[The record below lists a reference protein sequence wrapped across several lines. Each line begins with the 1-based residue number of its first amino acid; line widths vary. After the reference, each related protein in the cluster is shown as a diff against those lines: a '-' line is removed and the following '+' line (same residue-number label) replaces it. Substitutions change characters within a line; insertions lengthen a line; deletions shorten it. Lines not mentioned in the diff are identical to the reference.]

1 MIGRALF
8 LCVGISLLMP
18 VTAAAED
25 GPRVLVSVDPSVATV
40 GETVQ
45 YTVQL
50 LMAGQQSARLVSNPG
65 FGPLEV
71 LGTNRG
77 TEFRSTPQGS
87 SLSYNFNFSV
97 RGRKAGTFIIKGPK
111 ALVGGKEIEG
121 GSVKLKL
128 VEKGK
133 ELPASDQAGPIM
145 VVGRFSDMKPF
156 VGQQIQ
162 VDYTLLFDTRKVGVF
177 GVDVVD
183 VKSPEFDGFW
193 IENLGQRVRTRE
205 KRRVINGRQYNVRP
219 VQLLSVFALREGKVE
234 IEPLELAVE
243 SSGRNSMRRS
253 RKLVSTK
260 AFELDVQPLPPGA
273 PAGFHTS
280 NVGQYSFEV
289 ATDKIKVAVGE
300 PLLVSLIANG
310 TGMVGR
316 LKLPR
321 IPAGE
326 GYELLEPVER
336 KKAEM
341 VGRLVGGQKMAE
353 VVLTPTKGGVL
364 TIPEL
369 TLHTFDPQRG
379 EYVSLTSKK
388 MMVAVAGRVS
398 KPLKKEEDVVER
410 DASKPDALRLAQ
422 MPLRPVRPLGVRT
435 ESRSGLLGDP
445 LFLLGLAAPPT
456 HTTLHRENDGE
467 YSADGAL
474 ELRRAPV

>member
-1 MIGRALF
+1 
-8 LCVGISLLMP
+8 
-18 VTAAAED
+18 
-25 GPRVLVSVDPSVATV
+25 
-40 GETVQ
+40 
-45 YTVQL
+45 
-50 LMAGQQSARLVSNPG
+50 
-65 FGPLEV
+65 
-71 LGTNRG
+71 
-77 TEFRSTPQGS
+77 
-87 SLSYNFNFSV
+87 
-97 RGRKAGTFIIKGPK
+97 
-111 ALVGGKEIEG
+111 
-121 GSVKLKL
+121 
-128 VEKGK
+128 
-133 ELPASDQAGPIM
+133 
-145 VVGRFSDMKPF
+145 
-156 VGQQIQ
+156 
-162 VDYTLLFDTRKVGVF
+162 
-177 GVDVVD
+177 VD

-456 HTTLHRENDGE
+456 LYLLWIGVGAWRRRRDEAAPAQHRRAAPKRASAQLGSAQGLAKKGE
-467 YSADGAL
+467 EAEACGLVASAMADFLSSMLEIPVGGVSEAKVRRLLEERGVAEALVAEFCVLWGVCSQARFSGEVSPPAEQVVDRARALIKAL
-474 ELRRAPV
+474 EDIG